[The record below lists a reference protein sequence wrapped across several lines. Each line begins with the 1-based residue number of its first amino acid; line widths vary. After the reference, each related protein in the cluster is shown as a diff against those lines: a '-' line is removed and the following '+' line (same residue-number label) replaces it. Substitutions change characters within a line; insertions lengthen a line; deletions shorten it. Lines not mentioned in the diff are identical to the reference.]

1 MSAARRILMFISL
14 ATLGIGVHLLQNG
27 SLDGALRLVT
37 MLTMGISGIVLIVGT
52 VLEVR
57 QITDDW
63 SLPEPEE
70 PPSNQD
76 VVIPRDPVER
86 AVHAVENAES
96 YQSETERRVRI
107 DIDIHE
113 EEE

>member
-1 MSAARRILMFISL
+1 MNAARRILMLVSVVS
-14 ATLGIGVHLLQNG
+14 LGIGVYLLKDG
-27 SLDGALRLVT
+27 SLDGTLRLVT

-57 QITDDW
+57 QVTDGW

-70 PPSNQD
+70 PPSNED
-76 VVIPRDPVER
+76 VVMPRDPVER

-113 EEE
+113 DDE